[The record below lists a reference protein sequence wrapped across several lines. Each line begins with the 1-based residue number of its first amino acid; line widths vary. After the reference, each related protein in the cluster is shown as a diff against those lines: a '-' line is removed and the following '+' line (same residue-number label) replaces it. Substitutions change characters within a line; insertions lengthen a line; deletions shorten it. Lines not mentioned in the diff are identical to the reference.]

1 MLLDYAYLS
10 LIFIEVKYLQIV
22 FRATQT
28 VDVAIFFYFFFFW
41 MIFLTS
47 RLKFNLPGTTPSL
60 TGFYCFNLSG
70 LKKIYSSLME
80 SLQNHSFNI

>member
-28 VDVAIFFYFFFFW
+28 VDVAIFFFFFFFDDFSDIPSEIQLARHNTVSNW
-41 MIFLTS
+41 FLLFQS
-47 RLKFNLPGTTPSL
+47 VWA
-60 TGFYCFNLSG
+60 
-70 LKKIYSSLME
+70 
-80 SLQNHSFNI
+80 

>member
-28 VDVAIFFYFFFFW
+28 VDVAIFFFFFDDFSDIPSEIQLARHNTVSNW
-41 MIFLTS
+41 FLLFQS
-47 RLKFNLPGTTPSL
+47 VWA
-60 TGFYCFNLSG
+60 
-70 LKKIYSSLME
+70 
-80 SLQNHSFNI
+80 

>member
-28 VDVAIFFYFFFFW
+28 VDVAIFFFFFLI
-41 MIFLTS
+41 IFLTS

-60 TGFYCFNLSG
+60 TGFYRFNLSG